1 MFLAGAVYNGT
12 SIIVKTI
19 SGGRESLVSPQPFG
33 MSGLTSLGARPGE
46 RVVRDSN
53 ADSRGT
59 GHQPIPASRY
69 TATILQLT
77 DAAVSG
83 MAISQLARRILNASS
98 RVLRADAGYVVEV
111 ASAGRMLSVLASR
124 GLPVAIPRSTL
135 DDGNAAARLV
145 ESGAPLLAVSD
156 YDVGGFAEG
165 LVLKKA
171 GVRSG
176 LTALIRG
183 SGAPY
188 GFLVLYA
195 RERRSWAA
203 EETEFLQLVA
213 NVLSVAVATKVASD
227 DRRVLMCRLVR
238 AHEEERKRI
247 AVEVHDDAVQ
257 VMTAVNLH
265 LSPLIDHL
273 EGQEYKREGRQVQE
287 TVRLTI
293 GRLRRLLFQLM
304 PPELQLHG
312 LVPSLRLLLET
323 LQEESGA
330 RWELEDRLIDEPAP
344 AAALVVYRIVQEA
357 LGNVRKHAGA
367 SNVQLRIASGEDG
380 VDVRIEDDGC
390 GSSRAAHH
398 EPGHLGVIGMGTR
411 AEMSG
416 GRLHVRS
423 VPGHGTIIEFWIP
436 IPSSGELSAR
446 PVDVRSPI
454 ST

>member
-1 MFLAGAVYNGT
+1 
-12 SIIVKTI
+12 
-19 SGGRESLVSPQPFG
+19 VSSQLFN
-33 MSGLTSLGARPGE
+33 MAGLTSLGTLRGE
-46 RVVRDSN
+46 RIARDR

-59 GHQPIPASRY
+59 RHQPTPASRY

-77 DAAVSG
+77 EAAMSG
-83 MAISQLARRILNASS
+83 MSISQLARRILNASS
-98 RVLRADAGYVVEV
+98 RVLRAEAGYVVEV
-111 ASAGRMLSVLASR
+111 NSAGRVLSVLASR
-124 GLPVAIPRSTL
+124 GLPIVITRSTL
-135 DDGNAAARLV
+135 DEGNAAARLL
-145 ESGAPLLAVSD
+145 ESGAPMLAVPD

-183 SGAPY
+183 TEGPC
-188 GFLVLYA
+188 GFMGLYA
-195 RERRSWAA
+195 RVPRSWAA

-238 AHEEERKRI
+238 AQEEERKRI
-247 AVEVHDDAVQ
+247 AVEIHDDAVQ

-265 LSPLIDHL
+265 LSPLIEHL
-273 EGQEYKREGRQVQE
+273 EGQAYKREGRQVQE

-293 GRLRRLLFQLM
+293 SRLRRLLFQLI
-304 PPELQLHG
+304 PPELQVHG
-312 LVPSLRLLLET
+312 LASSLRLQLEI
-323 LQEESGA
+323 LQEDSGV
-330 RWELEDRLIDEPAP
+330 RWEFEDRLIDEPAP

-367 SNVQLRIASGEDG
+367 SNVRLRVASDDGG

-390 GSSRAAHH
+390 GSSRATRH
-398 EPGHLGVIGMGTR
+398 EPGHLGVVGMGAR

-416 GRLHVRS
+416 GRLRVRS

-436 IPSSGELSAR
+436 IPGSNELSAVTALTDTM
-446 PVDVRSPI
+446 PSPALGEA
-454 ST
+454 